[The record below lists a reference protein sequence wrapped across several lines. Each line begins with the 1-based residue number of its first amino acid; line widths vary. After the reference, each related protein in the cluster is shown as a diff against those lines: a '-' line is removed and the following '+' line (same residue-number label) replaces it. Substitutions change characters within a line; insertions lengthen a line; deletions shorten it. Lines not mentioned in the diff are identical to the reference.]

1 LPLRQ
6 CLAVIRAQVQ
16 IHSVMRPL
24 LVLLALASC
33 TSASPAENPA
43 SDSGQLAGRFPG
55 PPKNCITMPQGEHL
69 IALDESTLV
78 YRSGKTLWVT
88 HPIGPCG
95 RLDGISTLLFE
106 QSGTQVCR
114 GDRVRVIERP
124 LTAPG
129 PICTLREFIPY
140 RKP

>member
-1 LPLRQ
+1 MPLRQ
-6 CLAVIRAQVQ
+6 CLAVIRAWVH
-16 IHSVMRPL
+16 IHSVMRGL
-24 LVLLALASC
+24 VVLLALAGC
-33 TSASPAENPA
+33 TSTSPAESPA
-43 SDSGQLAGRFPG
+43 SDSGQLAGRSSG
-55 PPKNCITMPQGEHL
+55 PPSSCITIPQGEHL
-69 IALDESTLV
+69 VALDESTLA

-95 RLDGISTLLFE
+95 RLDGVNTLLFE
-106 QSGTQVCR
+106 QSGTQVCK
-114 GDRVRVIERP
+114 GDRVRVIQRP